1 MSEYS
6 TIDLHTHSN
15 KSDGQLTP
23 KDLINKASNN
33 GIKMM
38 ALTDH
43 DTISGLE
50 DAKKEAIK
58 RHIKLINGVE
68 LSTQW
73 QNRSIH
79 IVGLNL
85 NINNLDLINACKKL
99 SSLRQDRAKKIGQ
112 KLSKAGI
119 EGAFE
124 YVKKISGGENITR
137 HHFAKFLIEKK
148 YAKNN
153 SDVFKRFLVK
163 NKPGYFSSK
172 WPELSEI
179 INLIKK
185 AKGIAVIAHPL
196 RYNMTAT
203 KLESLI
209 EEFKSLGGA
218 AIEVITSHDQKSEI
232 LLASNI
238 AKKYG
243 LSASIGS
250 DFHNENNTWNKFGK
264 LPHLPSDLKPVW
276 HLWEENS

>member
-1 MSEYS
+1 MTAYS
-6 TIDLHTHSN
+6 DIDLHTHSN
-15 KSDGQLTP
+15 KSDGSLVP
-23 KDLINKASNN
+23 ADLVIRAASS
-33 GIKMM
+33 GIKTL

-43 DTISGLE
+43 DTISGLKS
-50 DAKKEAIK
+50 ANAVAIK
-58 RHIKLINGVE
+58 NNVTLINGVE
-68 LSTQW
+68 LSTKW
-73 QNRSIH
+73 NNKTIH
-79 IVGLNL
+79 ILGLN
-85 NINNLDLINACKKL
+85 IDVNNKLLIKNCERLKKL
-99 SSLRQDRAKKIGQ
+99 RKKRAKKIDQ
-112 KLSKAGI
+112 KLAKIGI
-119 EGAFE
+119 NGA
-124 YVKKISGGENITR
+124 YDYTKKIATNKNITR
-137 HHFAKFLIEKK
+137 YHFAQFLIEKK
-148 YAKNN
+148 LAKNQA
-153 SDVFKRFLVK
+153 DVFKRFLVK
-163 NKPGYFSSK
+163 NKPGYYSPK

>member
-1 MSEYS
+1 MPA
-6 TIDLHTHSN
+6 L
-15 KSDGQLTP
+15 L
-23 KDLINKASNN
+23 
-33 GIKMM
+33 IKMY
-38 ALTDH
+38 
-43 DTISGLE
+43 
-50 DAKKEAIK
+50 
-58 RHIKLINGVE
+58 NG
-68 LSTQW
+68 S
-73 QNRSIH
+73 
-79 IVGLNL
+79 
-85 NINNLDLINACKKL
+85 
-99 SSLRQDRAKKIGQ
+99 
-112 KLSKAGI
+112 
-119 EGAFE
+119 
-124 YVKKISGGENITR
+124 
-137 HHFAKFLIEKK
+137 
-148 YAKNN
+148 
-153 SDVFKRFLVK
+153 FLVK
-163 NKPGYFSSK
+163 NKPGYYSPK

-209 EEFKSLGGA
+209 EEFKNLGGA

-276 HLWEENS
+276 HLWE